1 MPRLDVTVDAAGST
15 LGRMRTEV
23 GELGSLIEGLAGR
36 YDFVIVDAPATR
48 NSFVAL
54 RLAPVVDGSILVV
67 RAEHTRA
74 PVAGNTRDQILDAGG
89 DMLGAVVTGRRF
101 HIPRAIYRW
110 L

>member
-23 GELGSLIEGLAGR
+23 GELGVLIEGLASR

-74 PVAGNTRDQILDAGG
+74 PVASHTRDQILDAGG